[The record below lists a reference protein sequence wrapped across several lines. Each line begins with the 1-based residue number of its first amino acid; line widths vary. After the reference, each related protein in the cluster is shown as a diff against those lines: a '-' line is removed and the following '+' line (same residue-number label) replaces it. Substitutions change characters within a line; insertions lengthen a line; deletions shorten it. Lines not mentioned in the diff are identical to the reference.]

1 MAITL
6 LRAVTAGVLPVLLS
20 ILYDRA
26 EKRTRFAS
34 LPYGTKQLLIG
45 VSFGFL
51 AVLAT
56 ESGAPLNGAVFSVR
70 DAAPLTAGLVFG
82 WPAGLLAGFIGGAER
97 WFAVLWSAS
106 TFTRLA
112 GSLGTVLAGLIG
124 AAVRR
129 LMLDNKRA
137 SWFYGL
143 AVGVTVEVLSMLLVF
158 LTHLN
163 ELQRAFEVVRSCA
176 VPMLLSL
183 IHI

>member
-56 ESGAPLNGAVFSVR
+56 ESGVPLNGAVFSVR

-124 AAVRR
+124 APDAGQQ
-129 LMLDNKRA
+129 A
-137 SWFYGL
+137 G
-143 AVGVTVEVLSMLLVF
+143 LLV
-158 LTHLN
+158 LWSGCGHH
-163 ELQRAFEVVRSCA
+163 RGSAFYAAGVSDASE
-176 VPMLLSL
+176 
-183 IHI
+183 

>member
-56 ESGAPLNGAVFSVR
+56 ESGVPLNGAVFSVR

-97 WFAVLWSAS
+97 WFAVFWGASA
-106 TFTRLA
+106 FTRLA

-143 AVGVTVEVLSMLLVF
+143 AVGITVEVLSMLLVF

-163 ELQRAFEVVRSCA
+163 ELQRDRKSVV
-176 VPMLLSL
+176 
-183 IHI
+183 